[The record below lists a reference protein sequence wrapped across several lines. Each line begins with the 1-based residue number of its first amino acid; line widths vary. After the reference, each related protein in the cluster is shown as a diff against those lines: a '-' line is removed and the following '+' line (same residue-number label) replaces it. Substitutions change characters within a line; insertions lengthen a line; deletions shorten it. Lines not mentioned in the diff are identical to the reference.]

1 MNETIGSKG
10 GRQDKKRTIIITKAK
25 KKKLQENFQKKKQEK
40 LKKLEK
46 EVKNL
51 QVASLFFDIPISIGG
66 NIIETVLNTRIS
78 KNEERKEEKS
88 LEIEELHQADK
99 KELFEGLEEKNIHPV
114 TEVEVKEIKQDRIP
128 IKEVEETAPKGE
140 FLKKEADK
148 KIVSNYE
155 NRFKEIKREFK
166 NIIYETTVLEEQ
178 SNQVPEK
185 KTAEDLLNQVNT
197 VIEKLEELKE
207 KIKIDLEDNQELTD
221 LIDSYMDEFQNKQ
234 EVESIKDSNLYILLA
249 GKVEEA
255 KLQAINL
262 SEKVEIKK
270 DKLELNEEQFN
281 LLKERFNSFEN
292 FNNQLIAFQN
302 DQDNLLIDLEE
313 KVKNSVSI
321 TEKATYQVKAM
332 NKQSK
337 KLLSLLTLPMLIPGN
352 RSAKVMASS
361 TAAYIYFLKQIL
373 SPKYKKKRY
382 RVIEVTNYQKEL
394 EENLIRIDN
403 TIDLLL
409 KTSKKIEEMINQI
422 EIEFQNYE
430 IPEYQELI
438 GNLKKI
444 RKEMQEK
451 EEELKKTKQKQEKLL
466 EENKEKVKTMSK
478 VEEM

>member
-1 MNETIGSKG
+1 
-10 GRQDKKRTIIITKAK
+10 
-25 KKKLQENFQKKKQEK
+25 
-40 LKKLEK
+40 
-46 EVKNL
+46 
-51 QVASLFFDIPISIGG
+51 
-66 NIIETVLNTRIS
+66 
-78 KNEERKEEKS
+78 
-88 LEIEELHQADK
+88 
-99 KELFEGLEEKNIHPV
+99 
-114 TEVEVKEIKQDRIP
+114 
-128 IKEVEETAPKGE
+128 
-140 FLKKEADK
+140 
-148 KIVSNYE
+148 
-155 NRFKEIKREFK
+155 
-166 NIIYETTVLEEQ
+166 
-178 SNQVPEK
+178 
-185 KTAEDLLNQVNT
+185 
-197 VIEKLEELKE
+197 
-207 KIKIDLEDNQELTD
+207 
-221 LIDSYMDEFQNKQ
+221 MDEFQNKQ

>member
-128 IKEVEETAPKGE
+128 IKEVEETAPKDE

-221 LIDSYMDEFQNKQ
+221 LIDSYMDEFKNKQ

>member
-99 KELFEGLEEKNIHPV
+99 KELFEGIEEKNIHPV

-128 IKEVEETAPKGE
+128 IKEVEETAPKDE

>member
-51 QVASLFFDIPISIGG
+51 QVAYLFFDIPISIGG

-128 IKEVEETAPKGE
+128 IKEVEETAPKDE

-148 KIVSNYE
+148 KIVNNYE

>member
-128 IKEVEETAPKGE
+128 IKEVEETAPKDE

>member
-128 IKEVEETAPKGE
+128 IKEVEETAQKDE

-234 EVESIKDSNLYILLA
+234 EVESIKDSSLYILLA
-249 GKVEEA
+249 G
-255 KLQAINL
+255 
-262 SEKVEIKK
+262 KVEIKK

>member
-10 GRQDKKRTIIITKAK
+10 GRQDKKRTIIITKEK
-25 KKKLQENFQKKKQEK
+25 KKKQQENFQKKKKEK
-40 LKKLEK
+40 IKKLEK

-99 KELFEGLEEKNIHPV
+99 KESFEGLEEKNIHPV

-128 IKEVEETAPKGE
+128 IKEVEETAPKDE

-451 EEELKKTKQKQEKLL
+451 EEELKKTKQNQEKLL

>member
-128 IKEVEETAPKGE
+128 IKEVEETAPKDE

-234 EVESIKDSNLYILLA
+234 EVESIKDSSLYILLA

>member
-51 QVASLFFDIPISIGG
+51 QIASLFFDIPISIGG

-99 KELFEGLEEKNIHPV
+99 KESFEGLEEKNIHPV

-128 IKEVEETAPKGE
+128 IKEVEETAPKDE

-451 EEELKKTKQKQEKLL
+451 EEELKKTKQNQEKLL